1 MACAGSANKMSPT
14 PRTPA
19 VVSFLFA
26 AVLSLSAQ
34 AQTPAPN
41 TTEWESESLKL
52 RLFYPSD
59 LVKADPEKVM
69 HDGHLTLPGVAGA
82 TDPKFAGPV
91 RCLRPTLVLKLPR
104 SGPPQ
109 TTRAEP
115 TPDGDT
121 QVTVTPAITATLL
134 LAELDI
140 NCLNAEH
147 DSASTTLL
155 NDIAEIVAKV
165 PGMRP
170 TAQPSTYT
178 IGSQKVHMAGAQG
191 QPEAQPQVPNS
202 TPTQLYTMS
211 LSTNWNS
218 HLLVWYFTSNN
229 IDTLNRITKTTV
241 RFGRDQAAPLY
252 PLTIGNASH

>member
-1 MACAGSANKMSPT
+1 MT
-14 PRTPA
+14 
-19 VVSFLFA
+19 VSRKTHTAIAFLFA
-26 AVLSLSAQ
+26 AVLSLSTT

-41 TTEWESESLKL
+41 TTEWENEALKL

-59 LVKADPEKVM
+59 LVKADAEQVM
-69 HDGHLTLPGVAGA
+69 HDGRLTLAGVSGA
-82 TDPKFAGPV
+82 KDQKLAEAT
-91 RCLRPTLVLKLPR
+91 RCLRQALLLQLPH

-109 TTRAEP
+109 TTKTQPQPISE
-115 TPDGDT
+115 GGT
-121 QVTVTPAITATLL
+121 QVTITPTATATLL

-140 NCLNAEH
+140 DCLNAGRQ
-147 DSASTTLL
+147 STSTTLL
-155 NDIAEIVAKV
+155 NDMAEVVTKV

-178 IGSQKVHMAGAQG
+178 IGWQKVHMAAAQG
-191 QPEAQPQVPNS
+191 QPEAQPQSEAANTAPS
-202 TPTQLYTMS
+202 QLYTMG

-252 PLTIGNASH
+252 PLTIGNATP